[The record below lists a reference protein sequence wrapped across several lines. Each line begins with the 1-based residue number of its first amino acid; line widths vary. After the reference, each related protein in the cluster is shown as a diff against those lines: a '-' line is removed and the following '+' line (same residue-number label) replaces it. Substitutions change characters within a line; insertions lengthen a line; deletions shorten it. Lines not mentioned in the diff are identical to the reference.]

1 MHSIYRLTVGFIA
14 PLNSWFVPG
23 DVLAPNDYYIL
34 SVMTYC
40 HPIITTYQAEF
51 LLKTLGH
58 MYRIPPV
65 PRSGEKL
72 LKNTAV
78 FLSIIICNVNK

>member
-23 DVLAPNDYYIL
+23 DVLAPNDYNIL
-34 SVMTYC
+34 GVMTYC

-51 LLKTLGH
+51 LLKT
-58 MYRIPPV
+58 
-65 PRSGEKL
+65 PRLDLFCFSTLNKIHRD
-72 LKNTAV
+72 
-78 FLSIIICNVNK
+78 FLHC